1 MLFHLTGDIPDP
13 SAIGPYVADEIA
25 LARQLEDEG
34 VILFAVKR
42 AGGPGVFLLIEAE
55 DRVAAE
61 AHMAR
66 LPFVEAGVMTLEY
79 TEVVRV

>member
-42 AGGPGVFLLIEAE
+42 AGGPGVFCSSRPKIVWP
-55 DRVAAE
+55 RRRTW
-61 AHMAR
+61 HGCR
-66 LPFVEAGVMTLEY
+66 LSKQG
-79 TEVVRV
+79 